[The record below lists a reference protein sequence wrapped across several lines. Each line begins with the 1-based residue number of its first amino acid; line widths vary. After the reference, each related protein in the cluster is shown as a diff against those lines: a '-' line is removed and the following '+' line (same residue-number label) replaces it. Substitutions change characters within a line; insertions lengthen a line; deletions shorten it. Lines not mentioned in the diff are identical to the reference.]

1 MYYIRKQGD
10 QWSIHNNVTR
20 THRPLNP
27 TEIESVLKEFPHLR
41 ESKNVTYFRNRL
53 KSVTDLP

>member
-1 MYYIRKQGD
+1 MYYIRKQGEE
-10 QWSIHNNVTR
+10 WSIHNNVAK
-20 THRPLNP
+20 THRQLTPS
-27 TEIESVLKEFPHLR
+27 EIENLLKEFPNLR